1 MTTEKYNRFKI
12 TTKKG
17 LIFEI
22 ILAEL
27 KEGDYEFGKVEI
39 TDTLSTEQGND
50 YIDTI
55 EKLFEICGYND
66 EE

>member
-1 MTTEKYNRFKI
+1 MTTEKYNRLKI

-22 ILAEL
+22 ILADWL

-39 TDTLSTEQGND
+39 IETLSAEQRGN
-50 YIDTI
+50 YIDVI
-55 EKLFEICGYND
+55 ENLFEIYGD
-66 EE
+66 G